1 MSTNTNN
8 IDWSFYKKNGF
19 TPLVNVSGTMT
30 SIGAS
35 IMIDDAQ
42 SAMRLISPN
51 FVKMHELQSSASKI
65 ISELTGSE
73 SGFITASAGSGIT
86 LSIAAAMTGKN
97 PGLIE
102 KLPDSDGLKTEVVV
116 QSGHLCNYGGSVD
129 QAIRLS
135 GAKTISFG
143 QSTQVQDHQLY
154 DAINEN
160 TVAGLYVVSH
170 HVVEYGQMSF
180 DSFCKVCHEK
190 GIVVIV
196 DAASEYDLKTF
207 INKGA
212 DIVIYSSHKFL
223 GGPTAGIVAG
233 RSDLIQASY
242 MQNIGIG
249 RVMKVGKES
258 IFGAIAA
265 LQAWKVRD
273 HDAIRNSETN
283 VLKLWQKVASSF
295 DGVQADI
302 VDDSTHNP
310 LSRLK
315 ISINKETFNSSA
327 ASVAQALSNCKI
339 PIIVRDHEIELGY
352 FYLDPCNLANGHA
365 EIVSSSL
372 QNVLKSALKKPLS
385 EVDLDKHRNSSIQ
398 GYIDWK

>member
-1 MSTNTNN
+1 MSSNSNT

-35 IMIDDAQ
+35 IMVADAQ
-42 SAMRLISPN
+42 LAMQLISPH
-51 FVKMHELQSSASKI
+51 FIKIHELQSSASKI

-73 SGFITASAGSGIT
+73 SGFITASSGAGIT
-86 LSIAAAMTGKN
+86 LSIAALMTGKN

-102 KLPDSDGLKTEVVV
+102 KLPNTDGLKNEVVV
-116 QSGHLCNYGGSVD
+116 QSGHLCNYGGTVD

-154 DAINEN
+154 NAINEN
-160 TVAGLYVVSH
+160 TTAGLYVVSH

-180 DSFCKVCHEK
+180 DCFCKICHEK
-190 GIVVIV
+190 GIPVIV
-196 DAASEYDLKTF
+196 DAASEYDLKIF
-207 INKGA
+207 IDKGA

-233 RSDLIQASY
+233 KSNFIQACY
-242 MQNIGIG
+242 MQNMGIG
-249 RVMKVGKES
+249 RVMKVGKEN
-258 IFGAIAA
+258 IFGAMSA
-265 LQAWKVRD
+265 LQAWKGRD
-273 HDAIRNSETN
+273 HEAIRNTETSA
-283 VLKLWQKVASSF
+283 LELWQHSVSGFNGIKTE
-295 DGVQADI
+295 I
-302 VDDSTHNP
+302 VGDPTNNP

-315 ISINKETFNSSA
+315 ISITKNIFKSSA
-327 ASVAQALSNCKI
+327 ASVAQALSLCEI
-339 PIIVRDHEIELGY
+339 PIIVRDHEVELGY
-352 FYLDPCNLANGHA
+352 FQLDPCNLDDGHA
-365 EIVSSSL
+365 EIVASSL
-372 QNVLKSALKKPLS
+372 QNVLKSASIKPLP

-398 GYIDWK
+398 GYLDWK